1 MWNMTLFIY
10 KALMTW
16 QDNRRLNTG
25 LSRIPSYVDML
36 QCYYSTY
43 FNIIA
48 SSPHTFEMPVQ
59 WFGLFQC
66 KMCWNE
72 SEEEISRQ
80 SSDKADH
87 NLTVSDTCV
96 MTADKLMTISV
107 TRAWSMI
114 HPLPG
119 PWQQMIRGGEY
130 PAKSCNIVVI
140 VLIISCCNWHLKC
153 YRPIE

>member
-1 MWNMTLFIY
+1 MWNMPMFIY

-25 LSRIPSYVDML
+25 LTRIPSYVDML

-48 SSPHTFEMPVQ
+48 SSSHTSCYWLEFLQ
-59 WFGLFQC
+59 GQ
-66 KMCWNE
+66 MCWNE
-72 SEEEISRQ
+72 SEEETSRHNGD
-80 SSDKADH
+80 SADH

-96 MTADKLMTISV
+96 MTPDKLMTISV

-119 PWQQMIRGGEY
+119 PWQLGMRGKDN
-130 PAKSCNIVVI
+130 PTKIS
-140 VLIISCCNWHLKC
+140 IIADS
-153 YRPIE
+153 